1 VTYSAA
7 STATLDAL
15 RGIVAEELKI
25 SAAGIARNPKSY
37 PAWHHRQWVV
47 ARHPGAVDFEREL
60 GLCGKLLD
68 ADERNFHCWNYR
80 RWMVGLACEQQTAA
94 AAVAPASTE
103 AAGATSAGPAC
114 AGSGSGAAASPPQFS
129 AASELAYTL
138 ERIRRNFSNYSAW
151 HYRSVLLLQVG
162 SVAAEEAPAAA
173 VAAPCAAPRDS
184 ADTAT
189 VAATAAGGSAAASV
203 ARGLQ
208 PLALSLAREELQLV
222 KRALYTEPD
231 DQSGWFYH
239 RWVVDRVRD
248 TAAASAPSAST
259 PSSICSGAGVAC
271 ADVGAAPAAT
281 AAARCSGG
289 EAADGVAA
297 QQTLEASAAAL
308 LLEDAGALLEL
319 AEAEPGSKWPRLAL
333 AHVFQAFQRT
343 PGLVAAAERAR
354 AGGLAAGAVL
364 PSSEEAALISK
375 GVTALFAGAVSP
387 AAATPAPSRA
397 ATPVSLPDAAVAV
410 PPLPSIVAMYDAA
423 AAADPI
429 HTACYRSLA
438 QSRGRH

>member
-1 VTYSAA
+1 
-7 STATLDAL
+7 
-15 RGIVAEELKI
+15 VAEELKI

-80 RWMVGLACEQQTAA
+80 RWMVGVAREQQAQAA
-94 AAVAPASTE
+94 AAAAPASTE
-103 AAGATSAGPAC
+103 AAEASVSGSAC
-114 AGSGSGAAASPPQFS
+114 AGSGAGAAASASQFS

-173 VAAPCAAPRDS
+173 VGAPSTAPRTAAAP
-184 ADTAT
+184 AT
-189 VAATAAGGSAAASV
+189 GAATAAAGPAPASV

-239 RWVVDRVRD
+239 RWLVDRVRD
-248 TAAASAPSAST
+248 TAAAAATGAAATSPTSSCAGLAP
-259 PSSICSGAGVAC
+259 GA
-271 ADVGAAPAAT
+271 VGDAPAAT

-289 EAADGVAA
+289 VAADGLAA
-297 QQTLEASAAAL
+297 QHTLEASAAAL

-319 AEAEPGSKWPRLAL
+319 SEAEPGSKWPRLAL

-354 AGGLAAGAVL
+354 AGGLAPGAVP
-364 PSSEEAALISK
+364 PSSAEAALISK
-375 GVTALFAGAVSP
+375 GVAALFAGASSPAVGAAAAASASSAAATQAP
-387 AAATPAPSRA
+387 AAAAAP
-397 ATPVSLPDAAVAV
+397 L
-410 PPLPSIVAMYDAA
+410 LPSIVAMYDAA